1 MEETSL
7 VLPFPMDESKESPH
21 SLPNPFLPTPS
32 DVYRHMFPEPPPMET
47 HTTPI
52 RNPTISMAM
61 SYRCRIKWETHDHRI
76 RGNGSWYPMT
86 MIRDM
91 EEEAKVMNEKYPTLH
106 HWVETGTIQG
116 ILAIEFLSE
125 KIIDLYS
132 IKSFTPT
139 PLVVANEELV
149 DILFKKGY
157 YANLNEKREILSI
170 VRR

>member
-1 MEETSL
+1 MEE
-7 VLPFPMDESKESPH
+7 VLTIPFPMDEMTPKK
-21 SLPNPFLPTPS
+21 LPNPFLPTPN
-32 DVYRHMFPEPPPMET
+32 DVYRYMFPEPPRT
-47 HTTPI
+47 ITTEA
-52 RNPTISMAM
+52 PTITMAM
-61 SYRCRIKWETHDHRI
+61 NYRCRIKWETHDHRV

-106 HWVETGTIQG
+106 HYVETATIQG
-116 ILAIEFLSE
+116 IQIMEMLAE
-125 KIIDLYS
+125 KIIQLYS

-139 PLVVANEELV
+139 PLIVANEDVV

-157 YANLNEKREILSI
+157 YAHLNEKRQVLSI